1 MKDPLVPP
9 FLALAGG
16 ILASR
21 LVRFEIRELLIGI
34 LLLVAVTLL
43 AARRS
48 RPAAYAS
55 GLVAS
60 LLCGVLI
67 DVLHRPGRAPQI
79 DASSRETLLLSGC
92 VVEPPAFYEGRD
104 QFTVELARR
113 ARARVTLTVP
123 DGGTPPDLRYGQKV
137 EFEARVRP
145 LRNFQN
151 PGAFDYQGY
160 AARSHIYWTAS
171 VARDSSIAVLPGR
184 CGSRFFAGIFAL
196 RTAALQR
203 IERLYQGNPYAT
215 GIMEATLIG
224 ESSKLEKIWT
234 DHFRRT
240 GTYHMLVIDG
250 LHITVLAAFL
260 LMLLRLGFVPELG
273 ALALTA
279 GGAWLY
285 ALVSGFN
292 APAVRAAGGFTFYL
306 ACRYFYRRRRL
317 LNLLAGLAII
327 YLVFDPG
334 QLFDAG
340 FQLSFLSV
348 AAIAALAVPLLE
360 ASSSPF
366 SRGLAGIAEVS
377 RDPRM
382 PPEAA
387 QFRVELRLLAET
399 LSRYFKIPPGWLLHN
414 LAFGTRIIFYAYE
427 MAVVSTVIQIG
438 LALPMAAYFHRIPLS
453 GFSANVLVVPL
464 LALVVPIGFVA
475 MFTGWHFVAWMA
487 EWLLKAGQKTADW
500 HLRFEPAWRVADP
513 PLWLAVAFS
522 ASLVAVALVWS
533 THRGVD
539 PPIRGR
545 RPSRPAGTLIAAGD
559 AGPGGPELARGAAPF
574 MTIFRSRK
582 WRWISGAAVAVLF
595 ILLYWHPFPPA
606 VQLGELELTAI
617 DVGQGDS
624 LLVAFPDG
632 KLMLVDGG
640 GILAFGHHAKP
651 KLDIGEDVI
660 SPYLWKRSICRV
672 DVVALTH
679 AHDDHAG
686 GLPALIENFHPAEL
700 WTGAT
705 PPSEAWSEVQEK
717 TRAQKVKITAMQSGR
732 SFDFGGARI
741 EILSPPSGYV
751 PAASP
756 TNNDSLAMRI
766 TFGQRS
772 FLLTGDMEKSMELQA
787 LAAGLPLRADV
798 LKVGHHGSN
807 TSSTEPFL
815 DAVSPTFAVIS
826 DGFENSFH
834 HPHPRVLERLEAHR
848 AAALRTD
855 LQGLITVRTD
865 GRRIWVETYRPPARH

>member
-1 MKDPLVPP
+1 MKDPLVAPL
-9 FLALAGG
+9 LALAGG
-16 ILASR
+16 ILASHW
-21 LVRFEIRELLIGI
+21 VRFETGELLIA
-34 LLLVAVTLL
+34 LPLLVALTLL

-48 RPAAYAS
+48 RNVAWAGGLAA
-55 GLVAS
+55 
-60 LLCGVLI
+60 LLFCGVLI
-67 DVLHRPGRAPQI
+67 SELHRIGRTPEI
-79 DASSRETLLLSGC
+79 DAGSRETVLLSGC

-104 QFTVELARR
+104 QFTVELAAK

-123 DGGTPPDLRYGQKV
+123 DGQAPPDLRYGQKV

-171 VARDSSIAVLPGR
+171 IAGDRSITVQPGG
-184 CGSRFFAGIFAL
+184 CGSKFLAGIFAL
-196 RTAALQR
+196 RTAALNR

-240 GTYHMLVIDG
+240 GTYHMLVING

-260 LMLLRLGFVPELG
+260 LFLLRICFVPELG

-279 GGAWLY
+279 CGAWLY

-292 APAVRAAGGFTFYL
+292 APAVRAAGGFTLYL

-317 LNLLAGLAII
+317 LNLLAGLAIV
-327 YLVFDPG
+327 YLIWDPS

-360 ASSSPF
+360 ASSLPF
-366 SRGLAGIAEVS
+366 VRGLTGITEAS
-377 RDPRM
+377 RDPRL
-382 PPEAA
+382 PPVAA

-399 LSRYFKIPPGWLLHN
+399 FSCYLKIPAGWLVRA
-414 LAFGTRIIFYAYE
+414 LALVARLALCAYE
-427 MAVVSTVIQIG
+427 MAVISTAIQIG
-438 LALPMAAYFHRIPLS
+438 LALPMALYFHRISLS

-464 LALVVPIGFVA
+464 LALVVPIGFIA
-475 MFTGWHFVAWMA
+475 IFTGWHFVAMMA
-487 EWLLKAGQKTADW
+487 EWLLDAGQRVADW

-513 PLWLAVAFS
+513 PLWLSLAFS
-522 ASLVAVALVWS
+522 AALVAFAMAWRSKSVAHAPLRAVFALLR
-533 THRGVD
+533 THVHGREPGVHT
-539 PPIRGR
+539 
-545 RPSRPAGTLIAAGD
+545 SVNAARKG
-559 AGPGGPELARGAAPF
+559 ACATRWLSGSAVLA
-574 MTIFRSRK
+574 
-582 WRWISGAAVAVLF
+582 LF
-595 ILLYWHPFPPA
+595 ILLFWHPFPPELWA
-606 VQLGELELTAI
+606 GQLELTVI

-640 GILAFGHHAKP
+640 GILTFGHHAKS
-651 KLDIGEDVI
+651 KIDIGEDVV
-660 SPYLWKRSICRV
+660 SPYLWKRSIRKV
-672 DVVALTH
+672 DVVVLTH

-700 WTGAT
+700 WTGAMVA
-705 PPSEAWSEVQEK
+705 SEAWSLVRQK
-717 TRAQKVKITAMQSGR
+717 AQAQGVKIVAMQSGR
-732 SFDFGGARI
+732 CFDFGGAHI
-741 EILSPPSGYV
+741 EILSPPSDYV
-751 PAASP
+751 PSASP
-756 TNNDSLAMRI
+756 KNNDSLAMRL
-766 TFGQRS
+766 TYGQRS
-772 FLLTGDMEKSMELQA
+772 FLLTGDMEKPMELRA
-787 LAAGLPLRADV
+787 LADGQPLGADV

-815 DAVSPTFAVIS
+815 NAVSPTFAVIS

-834 HPHPRVLERLEAHR
+834 HPHPLVLERLAEHR
-848 AAALRTD
+848 AGALRTD

-865 GRRIWVETYRPPARH
+865 GRRIWVETYRPPTRH

>member
-1 MKDPLVPP
+1 MKDPLVAPL
-9 FLALAGG
+9 LALAAG
-16 ILASR
+16 ILVSHW
-21 LVRFEIRELLIGI
+21 VRFETGELLIALP
-34 LLLVAVTLL
+34 LLIALTLL

-48 RPAAYAS
+48 RNVAWAG
-55 GLVAS
+55 GLVA
-60 LLCGVLI
+60 LLFCGVLI
-67 DVLHRPGRAPQI
+67 SELHRPGRTPEI
-79 DASSRETLLLSGC
+79 DAGSRETVLLSGC

-104 QFTVELARR
+104 QFTVELAPK

-123 DGGTPPDLRYGQKV
+123 DGKTPSYLHYGQKV

-160 AARSHIYWTAS
+160 AARNHIYWTAS
-171 VARDSSIAVLPGR
+171 VAGDRSITVQPGR
-184 CGSRFFAGIFAL
+184 CGSRFLAGIFAL
-196 RTAALQR
+196 RTAALNR

-240 GTYHMLVIDG
+240 GTYHMLVING

-260 LMLLRLGFVPELG
+260 LFLLRICFVPELG

-279 GGAWLY
+279 CGAWLY

-292 APAVRAAGGFTFYL
+292 APAVRAAGGFTLYL

-317 LNLLAGLAII
+317 LNLLAGLAVV
-327 YLVFDPG
+327 YLIWDPS

-360 ASSSPF
+360 ASSLPF
-366 SRGLAGIAEVS
+366 VRGLTGITESS
-377 RDPRM
+377 RDPRL

-399 LSRYFKIPPGWLLHN
+399 LACYLKIPAGWLARA
-414 LAFGTRIIFYAYE
+414 LAFVVRLALYAYE
-427 MAVVSTVIQIG
+427 MAVISTAIQIG
-438 LALPMAAYFHRIPLS
+438 LALPMALYFHRISLS
-453 GFSANVLVVPL
+453 GLSANVLVVPL

-475 MFTGWHFVAWMA
+475 IFTGWHFVAMMA
-487 EWLLKAGQKTADW
+487 EWLLDVGQKVADW

-513 PLWLAVAFS
+513 PLWLGLAFS
-522 ASLVAVALVWS
+522 AALVAFAMAW
-533 THRGVD
+533 
-539 PPIRGR
+539 
-545 RPSRPAGTLIAAGD
+545 
-559 AGPGGPELARGAAPF
+559 
-574 MTIFRSRK
+574 RSRSVARALLT
-582 WRWISGAAVAVLF
+582 WRWLSGAAVIALF
-595 ILLYWHPFPPA
+595 ILLFWHPFPP
-606 VQLGELELTAI
+606 QLWAGQLELTAI

-640 GILAFGHHAKP
+640 GILSFGHHAKS
-651 KLDIGEDVI
+651 KMEIGEDVV
-660 SPYLWKRSICRV
+660 SPYLWRRSIRKV
-672 DVVALTH
+672 DVVVLTH

-686 GLPALIENFHPAEL
+686 GLPALIENFRPVEL

-705 PPSEAWSEVQEK
+705 PASEAWSLVRQK
-717 TRAQKVKITAMQSGR
+717 AQAQGVKIIAMQSGR
-732 SFDFGGARI
+732 CFDFGGARI
-741 EILSPPSGYV
+741 EILSPPSDYV
-751 PAASP
+751 PSASP
-756 TNNDSLAMRI
+756 KNNDSLAMRL
-766 TFGQRS
+766 TYGRRS
-772 FLLTGDMEKSMELQA
+772 FLLTGDMEKPMELRA
-787 LAAGLPLRADV
+787 LADGRPLGADV

-834 HPHPRVLERLEAHR
+834 HPHPQVLERLAAHR
-848 AAALRTD
+848 AGALRTD

-865 GRRIWVETYRPPARH
+865 GRRIWVETYRPPTRH